1 MRRKQSRIS
10 RLAAPEIM
18 LTPLID
24 TFCVLLIIFIVA
36 APMAQNNIRVDL
48 PFGKTKE
55 NGTSQELVVTLCK
68 DLTVFFNGYPVKRA
82 ILAET
87 IKNSMTGRSDD
98 TPVFIR
104 ADEKVAYGKVIEV
117 VDELKQAGI
126 RFVAMST
133 RPS

>member
-18 LTPLID
+18 LTPMID

-36 APMAQNNIRVDL
+36 APMTQNNIRVDL

-68 DLTVFFNGYPVKRA
+68 DLTVFFNGYPVKRT